1 MQVFKY
7 TNKGSRKDNQDY
19 VVDKVLSADCS
30 IFVVADGMG
39 GYSYGDIAASTVGN
53 AIVEYAD
60 MNYTRLSP
68 AELLKEAI
76 SYSNDCLML
85 KRISLNANKMGCV
98 VVVLLIINDNGYLC
112 WLGDSR
118 LYIFRNGTE
127 VYQTEDHSVLND
139 LSRIECLDSSDIR
152 KYASIVTKAVMGD
165 DNLGQLKV
173 SHVSI
178 EKGDIFLLCSDG
190 FHKELNVDTALGYSQ
205 QDLDNMSDQMSDN
218 YSFIKIT
225 I

>member
-1 MQVFKY
+1 
-7 TNKGSRKDNQDY
+7 
-19 VVDKVLSADCS
+19 
-30 IFVVADGMG
+30 
-39 GYSYGDIAASTVGN
+39 
-53 AIVEYAD
+53 
-60 MNYTRLSP
+60 
-68 AELLKEAI
+68 
-76 SYSNDCLML
+76 
-85 KRISLNANKMGCV
+85 
-98 VVVLLIINDNGYLC
+98 
-112 WLGDSR
+112 LGDSR